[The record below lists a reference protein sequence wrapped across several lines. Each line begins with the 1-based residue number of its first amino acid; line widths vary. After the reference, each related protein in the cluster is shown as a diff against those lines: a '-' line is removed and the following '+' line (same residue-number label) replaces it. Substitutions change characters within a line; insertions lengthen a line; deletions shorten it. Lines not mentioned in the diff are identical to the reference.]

1 MKRYWIDCNQ
11 KSVNLINQNIVS
23 KRTLS
28 KNFLIN
34 YNQKQH
40 VQYHLV

>member
-11 KSVNLINQNIVS
+11 KNVNLINQNIVS
-23 KRTLS
+23 KRILS

-34 YNQKQH
+34 YNQKQNM
-40 VQYHLV
+40 QYHLV